1 MGQGVEG
8 RGVEQATP
16 CSRDPHTFDDAS
28 GLLSSFMIRAY
39 ILESKTAS
47 EVEGHD
53 SWNQTVLR
61 FKSLLHCLQTG
72 C

>member
-1 MGQGVEG
+1 MLGG

-28 GLLSSFMIRAY
+28 GLLSSFMLRAC

-47 EVEGHD
+47 KVEVHD
-53 SWNQTVLR
+53 PWNQTALR